1 MIDIKDRKWKVLICD
16 AELSKILIALF
27 CASLI
32 GCASTPQNTLDYSH
46 VPIIPSDETR
56 KHPDYTKHFHQCDWY
71 ATSEQVGIGRSAA
84 NGALIGAGI
93 AAATGLIIGI
103 DGGYAR
109 LAGIG
114 AAYGGLSSGAW
125 AKMSNDQKYKTVMV
139 QCLRD
144 KGHHV
149 Y

>member
-1 MIDIKDRKWKVLICD
+1 MIK
-16 AELSKILIALF
+16 KISVVAL
-27 CASLI
+27 LLTT

-46 VPIIPSDETR
+46 VPIIPSDESR
-56 KHPDYTKHFHQCDWY
+56 NHPDYTKHFHECDWY
-71 ATSEQVGIGRSAA
+71 ATSDQVGIGKSAA
-84 NGALIGAGI
+84 KGALFGAGL
-93 AAATGLIIGI
+93 AAATGLLMGM

-109 LAGIG
+109 LAGLG

-125 AKMSNDQKYKTVMV
+125 AKMSNDQKYKAVMT

-144 KGHHV
+144 KGHLV